1 MERRWILHT
10 QLAQIK
16 LNYKLFVFVF
26 ALSMLENFRSAA
38 AAAASCFFHVV
49 RSLSLSFAPSV
60 CGTVGGAA
68 AAVAAVAFVVVVFL
82 APLFWTDSVR
92 VYLRM

>member
-1 MERRWILHT
+1 
-10 QLAQIK
+10 
-16 LNYKLFVFVF
+16 
-26 ALSMLENFRSAA
+26 MLENFGSA
-38 AAAASCFFHVV
+38 AAAASCFFHIV

-60 CGTVGGAA
+60 CGAAAAVGGAA
-68 AAVAAVAFVVVVFL
+68 TAAAVVAAVAFVVVFV